1 MEINVKKGKIL
12 ERDSNMNK
20 DERTIFWNALLE
32 ARNLKDIE
40 KVYATI
46 KLPKFVYRYRAV
58 NEYSLSALGKNE
70 LFFSTSNYYDD
81 PFDTYFHINW
91 DMPKK
96 MATALNNGTVPEPM
110 FSGNEYLR
118 SQVAKAK
125 GTDLTGATEN
135 VIGYLKEIR
144 NDMRKNTW
152 SICFS
157 ESFDNE
163 NLWLKYADRHKGFVM
178 EYEVKQ
184 LLEGDMRVIGCGLC
198 DNCKNNS
205 LKAAIW
211 PVYYAKEKYDATE
224 YASFCAACKLFEQN
238 GMSDIVQQL
247 LSEELYT
254 WDAMRVILTKKWVH
268 HYDEEWRLVL
278 APQYNI
284 KSQCK
289 PLKECK
295 PSRIILGLNIEC
307 ENQQKILFQAKNA
320 GIGCCHK
327 MTINDADD
335 FVVDERNL
343 L

>member
-12 ERDSNMNK
+12 EGDSNMNK

-198 DNCKNNS
+198 ANCKNNS
-205 LKAAIW
+205 LKAAKTLNINTIALAGG
-211 PVYYAKEKYDATE
+211 VSANSYIRGRFLELEKTENMKIYYPELILCTDNAAMI
-224 YASFCAACKLFEQN
+224 ASAGYYNYIN
-238 GMSDIVQQL
+238 G
-247 LSEELYT
+247 
-254 WDAMRVILTKKWVH
+254 
-268 HYDEEWRLVL
+268 
-278 APQYNI
+278 I
-284 KSQCK
+284 KSNLELNAI
-289 PLKECK
+289 PNLK
-295 PSRIILGLNIEC
+295 
-307 ENQQKILFQAKNA
+307 
-320 GIGCCHK
+320 IG
-327 MTINDADD
+327 D
-335 FVVDERNL
+335 
-343 L
+343 